1 LLLRAENEVCGDTGF
16 YRTNG
21 ERGDP
26 KNLIMAAKSFS
37 YPVKAKNADVL
48 LLTAS
53 TFYDFPDLLVTTSEF
68 KDLKKVSNANPQK
81 AKFVWGKAELVNF
94 KNADGVALKG
104 VLIKPE
110 NFDPKKK
117 YPLMVYIYEKLSRN
131 LHRFVDPRPGHSV
144 NLSYYASN

>member
-1 LLLRAENEVCGDTGF
+1 
-16 YRTNG
+16 
-21 ERGDP
+21 
-26 KNLIMAAKSFS
+26 
-37 YPVKAKNADVL
+37 KAKNADVL

-144 NLSYYASN
+144 NLSYYASNGYLVFLPDIVYTVGYPGQSALKCVLPGIQAVVDRGCV